1 MSTATV
7 SVAQQKAMPAADRIV
22 LVLLLGFV
30 AALQIS
36 IALADILLAATL
48 LGWAGLKIRDR
59 TLPSAPGCFAAL
71 GAYALLT
78 LVASA
83 FSVDP
88 AESFIDSRQLLQ
100 PGQTTL
106 YIDHGGQR
114 YLLRVTRE
122 NKLIL
127 TK

>member
-1 MSTATV
+1 MNRSPIKPLPASGSTADRL
-7 SVAQQKAMPAADRIV
+7 PA
-22 LVLLLGFV
+22 
-30 AALQIS
+30 
-36 IALADILLAATL
+36 
-48 LGWAGLKIRDR
+48 
-59 TLPSAPGCFAAL
+59 LPC
-71 GAYALLT
+71 
-78 LVASA
+78 
-83 FSVDP
+83 
-88 AESFIDSRQLLQ
+88 IDSRQLLQ